1 MFELM
6 VKVFNDVTFGMVLL
20 FLIYVVIGFVVTCS
34 AASFMSDE
42 NNKGNKWM
50 SGKAN
55 IPLISAGLGTLWFMM
70 IVMLFAVGFVG
81 LIRKTAEKYPLKI
94 KK

>member
-6 VKVFNDVTFGMVLL
+6 VKVFNDVTFGMVFL
-20 FLIYVVIGFVVTCS
+20 FLVYVLIGFIVACS

-42 NNKGNKWM
+42 NNKENKWM
-50 SGKAN
+50 SGKVN

-70 IVMLFAVGFVG
+70 IVMLVAVGFVG